1 MKKNLILL
9 VILIII
15 IVPNSIYAYSSGFEY
30 MINALQIKTTN
41 INGLKLNE
49 EIYQKYN
56 IFVYGSPLNISD
68 QKQKWKITKDGNWT
82 LNGGMWNGIGTRGEY
97 WILGEDYTGKLVHN
111 EIYPDDYNSGTS
123 PINWNYREIKDALES
138 WNDMSK
144 YQYDL
149 QREYMLNSKLSR
161 FGIEYDLT
169 VLDIGLS
176 KAKVESYATW
186 GSAGSVYTEKPG
198 EGNVYWVAT
207 FSVPPMV
214 ANAKLHSVIELPN
227 GNEYKIGKD
236 EQVLEIPLNF
246 GAYLE
251 GLNEYAKAEHV
262 KVIEAEL
269 KVNGLIKNVIS
280 ETKKINILKDENL
293 IINKN
298 DYNTKEVSI
307 ELECNALLSTYFASD
322 PVMYASTKE
331 IINIKFEDEKFEMP
345 DIKNNKEAP
354 IIYSLS
360 IKRVSTDSVGRE
372 KLVELYQ
379 TKDGKRNFICAG
391 QVIKVEVETS
401 EDANGVYINFAGV
414 SSIKTLDDVTKKF
427 EWDEPRSRKVK
438 TRYSTLKQLN
448 KAYDFPRY
456 LNLSRYGDR
465 KVYTM
470 TYVVPYG
477 TTPSLYSWN
486 SLREESKNAFKID
499 ESKLF
504 TRKGSAYTM
513 IFTAYSEDGKRT
525 KTYKLDVA
533 ERWDEL
539 YNRDISKYIK

>member
-1 MKKNLILL
+1 MKKFLISL
-9 VILIII
+9 ILIITI
-15 IVPNSIYAYSSGFEY
+15 IPSCIYAYSSGFEY
-30 MINALQIKTTN
+30 MVNAIQMKTTN

-49 EIYQKYN
+49 EIYEKYN
-56 IFVYGSPLNISD
+56 IFVYGSPLNIST
-68 QKQKWKITKDGNWT
+68 QKQKWKTTKNGNWT
-82 LNGGMWNGIGTRGEY
+82 LNGGAWNGTGARGEY

-123 PINWNYREIKDALES
+123 PINWNYRKIKDALES

-161 FGIEYDLT
+161 FGVEYDLT
-169 VLDIGLS
+169 VLNIGLN
-176 KAKVESYATW
+176 KARVESYATW

-207 FSVPPMV
+207 FSVPPM
-214 ANAKLHSVIELPN
+214 AADAKLHSVIELPN
-227 GNEYKIGKD
+227 GNEYKAGKD
-236 EQVLEIPLNF
+236 EDVIEIPLNF

-262 KVIEAEL
+262 KIIEAEL
-269 KVNGLIKNVIS
+269 KVNGVSKNVIS
-280 ETKKINILKDENL
+280 ETKKINISKDESL
-293 IINKN
+293 TINRS

-307 ELECNALLSTYFASD
+307 ELECNAFLSTYFASD

-345 DIKNNKEAP
+345 DIRNNKEAP
-354 IIYSLS
+354 YIYSYS
-360 IKRVSTDSVGRE
+360 IKRVSTDDIGRE
-372 KLVELYQ
+372 KLVDLYK
-379 TKDGKRNFICAG
+379 TRDGKRNFICAG
-391 QVIKVEVETS
+391 QVIKVQVETS
-401 EDANGVYINFAGV
+401 SDASGVYLNFAGG
-414 SSIKTLDDVTKKF
+414 SSIKTLDDVTKNF

-448 KAYDFPRY
+448 KAYSFPRN
-456 LNLSRYGDR
+456 LELSRNGDK

-470 TYVVPYG
+470 TYVIPYG
-477 TTPSLYSWN
+477 TTPSLHSWN
-486 SLREESKNAFKID
+486 SLREESKDAFKID

-504 TRKGSAYTM
+504 TRKSSAYT
-513 IFTAYSEDGKRT
+513 IVLTAYSEDGKRT
-525 KTYKLDVA
+525 KTYQLDVA